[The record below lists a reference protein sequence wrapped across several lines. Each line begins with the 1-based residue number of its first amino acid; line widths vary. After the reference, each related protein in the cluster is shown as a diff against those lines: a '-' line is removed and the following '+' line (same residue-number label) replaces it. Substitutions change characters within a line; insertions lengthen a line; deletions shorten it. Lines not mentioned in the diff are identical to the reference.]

1 MTDPK
6 GKAGDPE
13 GASPPSSTS
22 TSTPTSTPASTS
34 TSTPS
39 APPSSTRSAPPTSV
53 PLGGSRPPP
62 SPFAARRIPTLPDKP
77 LQRRVYDVAI
87 IGPDVGGAAAAALL
101 AKRGLRVLMVPLSQA
116 AVARDSDGW
125 LLPAAHPMIPPL
137 RQLSGSIFALDELG
151 LAADLQRQSAGTT
164 TGAFQL
170 LGEELRLSLPADQL
184 RRRAELRRELG
195 EDASAAEAA
204 LDSLELLGRAWDPFV
219 GEPPPLPARGFF
231 ERRKL
236 RKILPN
242 PPPEVPQ
249 GIVGDA
255 LHALAPFA
263 ASLVGDTA
271 PEATAREAAAL
282 FRAPLRLWGG
292 AAQLADLLRAKA
304 ETAGAHLSN
313 DSCSRLRLSRKSAMF
328 DLAGSEVQVNLV
340 VLACPPDTV
349 LQLCDGG
356 GRPERAVIDE
366 VELTIERKEALA
378 HFVVRPEG
386 LPQALEEAALLL
398 GDPIGPLVIS
408 AVPARRARGEGSGER
423 LLTVGRIVEAGFSDP
438 KELLSSVRKALDPVL
453 PFFERHVVHESAD
466 LDPLHGQRILKPH
479 EGLHSEPIGLR
490 PVSAAHERVLFASRE
505 VYPGFGL
512 EGSILAARACTT
524 QALDLSGRKQVSA
537 T

>member
-13 GASPPSSTS
+13 DASPPSS
-22 TSTPTSTPASTS
+22 TSTPASTS

-204 LDSLELLGRAWDPFV
+204 LDSLELLGRA
-219 GEPPPLPARGFF
+219 
-231 ERRKL
+231 
-236 RKILPN
+236 
-242 PPPEVPQ
+242 
-249 GIVGDA
+249 
-255 LHALAPFA
+255 
-263 ASLVGDTA
+263 
-271 PEATAREAAAL
+271 
-282 FRAPLRLWGG
+282 
-292 AAQLADLLRAKA
+292 
-304 ETAGAHLSN
+304 
-313 DSCSRLRLSRKSAMF
+313 
-328 DLAGSEVQVNLV
+328 
-340 VLACPPDTV
+340 
-349 LQLCDGG
+349 
-356 GRPERAVIDE
+356 
-366 VELTIERKEALA
+366 
-378 HFVVRPEG
+378 
-386 LPQALEEAALLL
+386 
-398 GDPIGPLVIS
+398 
-408 AVPARRARGEGSGER
+408 
-423 LLTVGRIVEAGFSDP
+423 
-438 KELLSSVRKALDPVL
+438 
-453 PFFERHVVHESAD
+453 
-466 LDPLHGQRILKPH
+466 
-479 EGLHSEPIGLR
+479 
-490 PVSAAHERVLFASRE
+490 
-505 VYPGFGL
+505 
-512 EGSILAARACTT
+512 
-524 QALDLSGRKQVSA
+524 
-537 T
+537 